1 MNSTDYISEL
11 YDLAASQWGMFTSAQ
26 AQELGLRRNQ
36 ITRMVKAGHIEPVS
50 YGVYRYTSSAESENI
65 EIKAAWLT
73 VYPKKRAEERLKGRP
88 FDAIVAGTTA
98 AALLNAGNYHPSPY
112 TFILHQRKQTSRKDI
127 RFLFCRI
134 DEEDVTRE
142 GDGLPVTTYERTV
155 YDLLRLNEDPDLV
168 DRFIQDASRKQLHR
182 FDIDRMSA
190 LLSPLAARF
199 GFPRG
204 DGQAFASS
212 LITRNASAAQISKT
226 LEDSPYK
233 MSAFLPPSVIENMKT
248 AFDKSEILTSIIE
261 NGNVTSIVP
270 HTLADT
276 TAIYTVRDTISKMT
290 LPAITQSLQTLSEMN
305 KLSKQAAD
313 VLAASIAS
321 LHFDTREDV
330 SYGESLPLDDEE
342 VESDQQS

>member
-11 YDLAASQWGMFTSAQ
+11 YGLAPRSGECSRPPR
-26 AQELGLRRNQ
+26 RRNLDSGETR

-168 DRFIQDASRKQLHR
+168 DRFIQDASRKQH
-182 FDIDRMSA
+182 S
-190 LLSPLAARF
+190 
-199 GFPRG
+199 
-204 DGQAFASS
+204 
-212 LITRNASAAQISKT
+212 QIR
-226 LEDSPYK
+226 Y
-233 MSAFLPPSVIENMKT
+233 
-248 AFDKSEILTSIIE
+248 
-261 NGNVTSIVP
+261 
-270 HTLADT
+270 
-276 TAIYTVRDTISKMT
+276 
-290 LPAITQSLQTLSEMN
+290 
-305 KLSKQAAD
+305 
-313 VLAASIAS
+313 
-321 LHFDTREDV
+321 
-330 SYGESLPLDDEE
+330 
-342 VESDQQS
+342 

>member
-1 MNSTDYISEL
+1 MNRTDYISEL
-11 YDLAASQWGMFTSAQ
+11 YNLAASQWGMFTSAQ

-73 VYPKKRAEERLKGRP
+73 VYPKKRAAERLKARP

-98 AALLNAGNYHPSPY
+98 AALLNAGDYHPSPY

-134 DEEDVTRE
+134 DEEDVMRAE
-142 GDGLPVTTYERTV
+142 DGLPVTTYERTV

-168 DRFIQDASRKQLHR
+168 DRFIQDASRKQIHR
-182 FDIDRMSA
+182 FDLDRMST

-204 DGQAFASS
+204 DGQGLASS

-226 LEDSPYK
+226 LEGSPYK
-233 MSAFLPPSVIENMKT
+233 MSAFLPPSIIENMKT
-248 AFDKSEILTSIIE
+248 AFDNSEIITSIIE
-261 NGNVTSIVP
+261 NNDLTNSVL

-276 TAIYTVRDTISKMT
+276 SAIHTLHDTIGKMT
-290 LPAITQSLQTLSEMN
+290 LPAITQSFQTLPEVN
-305 KLSKQAAD
+305 KLSRQAAD

-321 LHFDTREDV
+321 LYFDAREDV
-330 SYGESLPLDDEE
+330 GYRESHSPDDEE
-342 VESDQQS
+342 TENDRQS